1 MVVTRSF
8 MLTHV
13 MWVDTPPHTHTH
25 TGETGGIN
33 EALTKTVTSS
43 FLRYNPTC
51 IWRET
56 DFFLLPDGWVY
67 RSQLA
72 AQISKS
78 GVCLGPILR

>member
-8 MLTHV
+8 ILTHM
-13 MWVDTPPHTHTH
+13 MWVDTPH

-33 EALTKTVTSS
+33 EALTKTMTSG
-43 FLRYNPTC
+43 FLRCNQTC

-56 DFFLLPDGWVY
+56 DFFLLPDGWEY

-72 AQISKS
+72 AQFSKS
-78 GVCLGPILR
+78 GVCLGPNLR